1 MTLDSSWS
9 GTDLIAFLYKL
20 LNKIKLFENKIKFKS
35 KTLKR
40 YFFFHTAKHEPAMCP
55 CWKGG

>member
-55 CWKGG
+55 